1 MSVQELFSTEYRS
14 TAETRT
20 VGFIAQPTAKVA
32 ARKVNL
38 SVQSVLKQE
47 DLILQQLESIDN
59 DEFYSQRVVV
69 PISLFSNCLQK

>member
-1 MSVQELFSTEYRS
+1 MSVQELFFTVYRS

-59 DEFYSQRVVV
+59 DEYYSQRVVV
-69 PISLFSNCLQK
+69 PISLFPNCLQK

>member
-1 MSVQELFSTEYRS
+1 M
-14 TAETRT
+14 AH
-20 VGFIAQPTAKVA
+20 PTAKVA
-32 ARKVNL
+32 AKKVNL

-69 PISLFSNCLQK
+69 PISLFSNC

>member
-20 VGFIAQPTAKVA
+20 VRFIAQPTAKVA

-59 DEFYSQRVVV
+59 DEYYSQRVVV
-69 PISLFSNCLQK
+69 PISLFPNCLQK

>member
-1 MSVQELFSTEYRS
+1 MEYQSIAGNKTVGLMEYS
-14 TAETRT
+14 TAK
-20 VGFIAQPTAKVA
+20 AAAK
-32 ARKVNL
+32 KVNL

-69 PISLFSNCLQK
+69 PISLFSIC